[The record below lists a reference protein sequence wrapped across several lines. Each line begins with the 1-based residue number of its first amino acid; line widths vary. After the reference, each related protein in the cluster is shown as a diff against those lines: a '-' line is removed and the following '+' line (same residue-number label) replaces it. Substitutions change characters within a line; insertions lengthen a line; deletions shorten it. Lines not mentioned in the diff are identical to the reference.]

1 MANPGLL
8 AYPLPVLICGLG
20 VEDPCS
26 KAWSPGQEFLRS
38 GSKDGID
45 MRVLSRDKSLLL
57 MVIEASK
64 MSDTNR
70 KREKTLIIRLSLL
83 QDSLGV
89 HSVHL

>member
-1 MANPGLL
+1 
-8 AYPLPVLICGLG
+8 
-20 VEDPCS
+20 
-26 KAWSPGQEFLRS
+26 
-38 GSKDGID
+38 

-64 MSDTNR
+64 MSDTDR